1 MRHRRRKSAIV
12 PRLVLGASFA
22 SVVPACALA
31 CGGPDPLL
39 GDEMADV
46 TSFGGDVAAAFDR
59 SFFGGDVALA
69 FDGVL
74 GDAFGDAIAD
84 VADAPLEAPPDS
96 PDEASEAD

>member
-1 MRHRRRKSAIV
+1 MRHRRRRSAIV

-39 GDEMADV
+39 GGEMADV
-46 TSFGGDVAAAFDR
+46 TSFGGDVAAAFDHR
-59 SFFGGDVALA
+59 FLGVDVASEGFGPPP

-74 GDAFGDAIAD
+74 GDAFGDADA
-84 VADAPLEAPPDS
+84 ADAPVDS
-96 PDEASEAD
+96 PDEPSKAD